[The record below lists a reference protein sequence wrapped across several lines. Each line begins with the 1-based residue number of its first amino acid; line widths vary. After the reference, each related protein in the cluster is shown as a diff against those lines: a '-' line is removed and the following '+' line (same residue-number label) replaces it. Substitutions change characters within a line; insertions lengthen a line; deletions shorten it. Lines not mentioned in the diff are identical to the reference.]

1 MAKTQANK
9 EWKLFFGN
17 GKKNPKGNERL
28 KQLEPPPWRKF
39 GDENKLNPK
48 QKTEMEARWK
58 KVEKLVDDN
67 EKNTKRGQS
76 FRISNKAQD
85 VINAVNAAIY
95 LRRPILVTGK
105 PGSGKTSLAYA
116 IAHEL
121 GLGSVL
127 TWAINARTTL
137 QDGLYRY
144 DAIARLQDTNLKEKQ
159 DIGEYIKLGALGTA
173 FLPSFLP
180 RVLLI
185 DEIDKCDINLPNDLL
200 NLFEEGEFEIEELV
214 RRLSKSKADS
224 DVNSETVSKQ
234 VDSERDSE
242 QVNSETNSKL
252 EIEQKTTFSVYT
264 KDKDIKAQIS
274 EGRVSCY
281 AFPIIVMTSNG
292 ERDFPPAF
300 KRRCLRVRMPDPD
313 RDALQEIVKA
323 HFGNDFF
330 ANNDTEIEELIEYF
344 KPDDNKSEE
353 RATDQL
359 LNTIYL
365 LTREVSFTG
374 KNKESN
380 EDKESLKEMLCRRL
394 NLPD

>member
-1 MAKTQANK
+1 MTETKITK
-9 EWKLFFGN
+9 DWRLFLGSGEFN
-17 GKKNPKGNERL
+17 QERA
-28 KQLEPPPWRKF
+28 KQLKNIDPPPWRKF
-39 GDENKLNPK
+39 GDQEELNAS
-48 QKTEMEARWK
+48 QKAEMETRWK
-58 KVEKLVDDN
+58 TLQQLAKTN
-67 EKNTKRGQS
+67 EKNLKRGQS
-76 FRISNKAQD
+76 FRISTKAQD
-85 VINAVNAAIY
+85 VIDAVNAAIY

-121 GLGSVL
+121 GLTRVL

-137 QDGLYRY
+137 QNGLYRY
-144 DAIARLQDTNLKEKQ
+144 DAIARLQDTNQGEKQ

-185 DEIDKCDINLPNDLL
+185 DEIDKCDLNLPNDLL

-214 RRLSKSKADS
+214 RRSSKP
-224 DVNSETVSKQ
+224 Q
-234 VDSERDSE
+234 VDSKQDSPA
-242 QVNSETNSKL
+242 STET
-252 EIEQKTTFSVYT
+252 KTTFSIYT
-264 KDKDIKAQIS
+264 NDKSIKAEIT

-300 KRRCLRVRMPDPD
+300 KRRCLRVRMPAPD
-313 RDALQEIVKA
+313 RDVLQEIVKA
-323 HFGNDFF
+323 HFGNGFF
-330 ANNDTEIEELIEYF
+330 EDKQTEILQLIEYF
-344 KPDDNKSEE
+344 KPDDTKSEE

-365 LTREVSFTG
+365 LTREVTSQG
-374 KNKESN
+374 E
-380 EDKESLKEMLCRRL
+380 EKESLKEMLCRRL